1 MNSLVPCFLGQAHIQ
16 GFFLSLFMKKVDLS
30 TPEIGN
36 KPKSSIPK
44 LSYQGKSISFIA

>member
-1 MNSLVPCFLGQAHIQ
+1 MNSLWLCFLGLAHIQ
-16 GFFLSLFMKKVDLS
+16 GFFLSLLMKKVALS

-36 KPKSSIPK
+36 KPKSSTLK